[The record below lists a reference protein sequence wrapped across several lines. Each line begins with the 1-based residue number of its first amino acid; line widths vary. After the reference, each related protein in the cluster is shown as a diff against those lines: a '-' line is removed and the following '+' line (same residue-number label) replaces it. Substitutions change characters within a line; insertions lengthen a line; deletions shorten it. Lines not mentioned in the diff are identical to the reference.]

1 MADILRSPAMKPF
14 HPRMMH
20 EDEKRKS
27 FHQTLGRRGMMWI
40 LCLSLFPLM
49 AGCSDK
55 KDSLSERIV
64 SKREHTLQSVLNV
77 HGSPLKV
84 LTIDGK
90 RFEHVRGVE
99 KFYLELTKTNAVL
112 FVVDNRDTPVIY
124 HIYKLDTREDI
135 QIKEVSISGFGR
147 DIGATNSSDSI
158 EEVGDGKIV
167 LTTVGRD
174 MDSVITDKY
183 LICLDLEKRAVVSQ
197 KHLTFDKEGKVI
209 REYDAM
215 LRKWTIGT
223 DPNKR

>member
-1 MADILRSPAMKPF
+1 
-14 HPRMMH
+14 MH

-27 FHQTLGRRGMMWI
+27 FHQTLGHRVMMWF

-90 RFEHVRGVE
+90 RFEHVLGVE
-99 KFYLELTKTNAVL
+99 KFYLELPKTNAVL
-112 FVVDNRDTPVIY
+112 FVVDNRDTPAIY
-124 HIYKLDTREDI
+124 HIYKLDTREVI
-135 QIKEVSISGFGR
+135 QIKEVSISTFGES
-147 DIGATNSSDSI
+147 IGATNSSDSI

-167 LTTVGRD
+167 LTTVDRY
-174 MDSVITDKY
+174 MDAVVNFKHITT
-183 LICLDLEKRAVVSQ
+183 LDLVKKAVVAD
-197 KHLTFDKEGKVI
+197 KRMWFDKAGKVI
-209 REYDAM
+209 REYDDI
-215 LRKWTIGT
+215 LRKYIIGS
-223 DPNKR
+223 DPYSPTKDAQ